1 MRLARMTLNSTH
13 PAFTISTSKP
23 NPASPELLTS
33 LEH

>member
-1 MRLARMTLNSTH
+1 MRLARMTFNSTH

-23 NPASPELLTS
+23 NPASSKLLTS